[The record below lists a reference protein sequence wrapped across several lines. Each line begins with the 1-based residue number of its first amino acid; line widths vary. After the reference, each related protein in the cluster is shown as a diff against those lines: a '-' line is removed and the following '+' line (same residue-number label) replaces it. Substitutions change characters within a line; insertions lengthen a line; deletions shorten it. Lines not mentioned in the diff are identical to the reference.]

1 MLLDTSAANATAVAS
16 MPPSV
21 CIGES
26 AWWLF
31 LSFPVATL
39 SFLVILDTP
48 MQRFPVC
55 LAAGAIAFFSSY
67 GLSLTPLTAAV
78 QSFVAALAVGLF
90 ASAYQAATGLASATV
105 VITGL
110 YFLTPGS
117 LAVGTISSQGSA
129 NFGLLFV
136 EISIAIAFG
145 VLVASSVQ
153 QLIRGKGGPVARN
166 AFYADSNFLI

>member
-1 MLLDTSAANATAVAS
+1 M
-16 MPPSV
+16 
-21 CIGES
+21 
-26 AWWLF
+26 
-31 LSFPVATL
+31 
-39 SFLVILDTP
+39 VILDTP
-48 MQRFPVC
+48 VQRFPVC
-55 LAAGAIAFFSSY
+55 MAAGGIAFFLSF

-117 LAVGTISSQGSA
+117 LAVRLISSEGSA

-136 EISIAIAFG
+136 EISIAMAFG

-153 QLIRGKGGPVARN
+153 QLFRGRDRGPVARN
-166 AFYADSNFLI
+166 AFYADSNFLV